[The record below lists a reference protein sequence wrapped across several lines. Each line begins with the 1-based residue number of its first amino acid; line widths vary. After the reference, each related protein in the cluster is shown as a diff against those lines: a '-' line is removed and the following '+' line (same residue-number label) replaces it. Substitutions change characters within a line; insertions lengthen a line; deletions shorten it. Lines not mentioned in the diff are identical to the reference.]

1 LKYSSKSQKIVN
13 RKGQNKAE
21 SQLKQLNFG
30 VHFKMSKI
38 TIANLETA
46 EVSIQEL
53 TATEL
58 DATKGGLLDGLKVK
72 DTTVGLVAVDD
83 VLNHSLNGNSILNGN
98 DVKVS
103 L

>member
-1 LKYSSKSQKIVN
+1 MVN
-13 RKGQNKAE
+13 RKGQHEAE
-21 SQLKQLNFG
+21 SQLNKLNFG
-30 VHFKMSKI
+30 VHFKMSRI
-38 TIANLETA
+38 TIAQLETA
-46 EVSIQEL
+46 ETSIQEL

-83 VLNHSLNGNSILNGN
+83 VLNHSLNGNKILNGN